1 MIILMFCLFKFGG
14 HYYRMRNVKLI
25 ASAVFIYLLI
35 FNIRSFSQVPEALF
49 NLKGLWVMQID
60 KGFLYE
66 RWQTDDNG
74 FLSGSG
80 FEVDTV
86 KGDTTLIELLNINSI
101 EGTGIF
107 YIATVINDSGGLPVY
122 FKLSKIEN
130 NIFTFFN
137 PNHDYPQIIIYDLT
151 EPNIL
156 NARIEGRE
164 NGEFKSFDFRFN
176 KTKE

>member
-1 MIILMFCLFKFGG
+1 
-14 HYYRMRNVKLI
+14 MRNIKFI
-25 ASAVFIYLLI
+25 VFIIFLYLFI
-35 FNIRSFSQVPEALF
+35 FYTRSFSQVPEGLF
-49 NLKGLWVMQID
+49 NLKGLWLMQTD
-60 KGFLYE
+60 KGFLFE
-66 RWQTDDNG
+66 RWQADGDG

-80 FEVDTV
+80 FKVDTV
-86 KGDTTLIELLNINSI
+86 KGDTALIELLNINYTKGS
-101 EGTGIF
+101 GIF

-137 PNHDYPQIIIYDLT
+137 PNHDYPQIIIYDLS

-156 NARIEGRE
+156 NARIEGKE
-164 NGEFKSFDFRFN
+164 NGVFKSFDFRFN

>member
-1 MIILMFCLFKFGG
+1 MK
-14 HYYRMRNVKLI
+14 NVKFVVTTVI
-25 ASAVFIYLLI
+25 IYLLI
-35 FNIRSFSQVPEALF
+35 FSTSSYSQVPEELF

-60 KGFLYE
+60 NGFLYE

-86 KGDTTLIELLNINSI
+86 KGDTSLIELLNINSI

-137 PNHDYPQIIIYDLT
+137 PTHDYPQIIIYDLT

-156 NARIEGRE
+156 NVRIEGRE
-164 NGEFKSFDFRFN
+164 NGAFKSFKFRFN